1 MDVPRLFLRL
11 VDDAGLFPPE
21 RLPMAGAVARHRADA
36 AAGHPVLTH
45 RFLCPSSRLDEL
57 AGRLD
62 DAGKVTV
69 GVVVDTGI
77 DRVLG
82 VDSRLVVETVEVPL
96 PRERPADGVEALA
109 AADVGGQV
117 FGEVPRVDGWREAL
131 AALAERSLG
140 AKVRCG
146 GLQAD
151 LFPTADELAAF
162 LGACVDLDLPF
173 KATAGLHHAVRYRD
187 PATGFDHHGFL
198 NLLVAVG
205 RAVDGATVGDVAAA
219 LAVDDAGA
227 LAGEARTMAPTT
239 AESARRRFVA
249 YGSCSTSEP
258 IDDLVALGLV
268 GR

>member
-21 RLPMAGAVARHRADA
+21 RLPMAAAVARHRADV

-57 AGRLD
+57 AEQLG
-62 DAGKVTV
+62 DAEKVVV
-69 GVVVDTGI
+69 GVVVDTDL
-77 DRVLG
+77 DRVLAT
-82 VDSRLVVETVEVPL
+82 DPRLVVETVEVPL
-96 PRERPADGVEALA
+96 PRDRPADGVEALA
-109 AADVGGQV
+109 ASDVGGLV
-117 FGEVPRVDGWREAL
+117 FGEVPRVEGWRDAL
-131 AALAERSLG
+131 AGLAERGLG

-151 LFPTADELAAF
+151 LFPTAEELAAF
-162 LGACVDLDLPF
+162 LRACVDLDLPF

-187 PATGFDHHGFL
+187 PTTRFDHHGFL
-198 NLLVAVG
+198 NLLVAVA
-205 RAVDGATVGDVAAA
+205 R
-219 LAVDDAGA
+219 AVDDAPADDVADALNIDEPGA
-227 LAGEARTMAPTT
+227 LADEASAISPTT
-239 AESARRRFVA
+239 ADRARQRFVA

-268 GR
+268 AR